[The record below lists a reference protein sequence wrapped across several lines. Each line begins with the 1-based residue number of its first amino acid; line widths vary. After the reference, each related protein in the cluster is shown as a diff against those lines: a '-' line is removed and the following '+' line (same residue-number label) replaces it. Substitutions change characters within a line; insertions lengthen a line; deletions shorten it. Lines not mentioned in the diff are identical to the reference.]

1 MPRLNPVNPD
11 TAQGEAKPLLDG
23 VQKSF
28 GMTPNLMRTLANS
41 PAALEAY
48 LGLLKALGGA
58 GIDAKTRESI
68 ALATSGANGCDY
80 CASAHTAVG
89 KMLGL
94 SDEEAKANLYGRSS
108 EPTRAAALQFAR
120 AIVEKRGWVSD
131 RDLERVREAGFGD
144 AEITEIVATVAATT
158 FSNYFNHIAE
168 TEIDFPPVKVGE
180 KQAA

>member
-1 MPRLNPVNPD
+1 MPRLNPVNPE
-11 TAQGEAKPLLDG
+11 TAQGKAKLLLDG

-48 LGLLKALGGA
+48 LGLLKALGDA
-58 GIDAKTRESI
+58 SINAKTREAI
-68 ALATSGANGCDY
+68 ALTTSGANGCEY

-94 SDEEAKANLYGRSS
+94 SDAETHENLHGRSS
-108 EPTRAAALQFAR
+108 DPDRGAVLQFAR

-131 RDLERVREAGFGD
+131 EDVRCA
-144 AEITEIVATVAATT
+144 
-158 FSNYFNHIAE
+158 
-168 TEIDFPPVKVGE
+168 
-180 KQAA
+180 

>member
-1 MPRLNPVNPD
+1 MPRLNPIDPE
-11 TAQGEAKPLLDG
+11 TAQGKAKRLLDG
-23 VQKSF
+23 IQKSF

-48 LGLLKALGGA
+48 LGLLRALGGA
-58 GIDAKTRESI
+58 SLDAKTRESI

-120 AIVEKRGWVSD
+120 AVVEKRGWVSD

-158 FSNYFNHIAE
+158 FSNYFNHVAQ
-168 TEIDFPPVKVGE
+168 TEVDFPAVSIADKH
-180 KQAA
+180 AA